1 MYFLFCVLILSHDL
15 CQNFKNRF
23 GSYITLFATSN
34 ALHCDNRFSVQP
46 SPQTRRSS
54 SPSFVS
60 NLPGPS
66 QVITH
71 PGQSGTNSVTG
82 ERQRRRGVSGPPS
95 GIIIL
100 RRTIYCIIV
109 IYIKWEVHDKF
120 ITLKYL

>member
-1 MYFLFCVLILSHDL
+1 MYFLCSVLILSYDVCHHFEN
-15 CQNFKNRF
+15 CF
-23 GSYITLFATSN
+23 GKYITLFAASD

-95 GIIIL
+95 GIFIL

-109 IYIKWEVHDKF
+109 ISEENILKWESS
-120 ITLKYL
+120 

>member
-1 MYFLFCVLILSHDL
+1 MYFLCCVLILSRDL
-15 CQNFKNRF
+15 WQHLKKHF
-23 GSYITLFATSN
+23 GSSITLFAASE

-95 GIIIL
+95 GIFIL
-100 RRTIYCIIV
+100 RRAVYCINV
-109 IYIKWEVHDKF
+109 KWEIHDNF
-120 ITLKYL
+120 IILKYL

>member
-1 MYFLFCVLILSHDL
+1 MYFLCCVLILSHDV
-15 CQNFKNRF
+15 CQHWKNGF
-23 GSYITLFATSN
+23 GSYITLFATLD
-34 ALHCDNRFSVQP
+34 ALHCDNRFSVQL

-95 GIIIL
+95 GISIL
-100 RRTIYCIIV
+100 RRIMYCINV
-109 IYIKWEVHDKF
+109 IFYENGKF
-120 ITLKYL
+120 MINLLS